1 MFRVLGGASL
11 LCAVALAVA
20 APARSGGGVW
30 AGEWKLGTYT
40 MVVTQSGST
49 VTGLV
54 KGGIS
59 MGTTRYDLRFTGT
72 TTVVNGVNV
81 WQGKGTAVQN
91 PKMSYAFHFEMSK
104 DLLSISGKEGTGLLH
119 FTRVGAAP
127 ATTEAKDSSPPV
139 VRVVAP
145 GGIHKPGTHV
155 TVTLT
160 VRDDSGKATM
170 NAVLLDG
177 GTSARTARGT
187 NLKAKGEPTTWNI
200 PLQADLKGP
209 LYVCAWAQDAAGNKS
224 AKAPR
229 SSCAYIS
236 LLVDIDLVSNTCGG
250 EGWDMWVAAQNTFG
264 NTSLYEDEPTHAT
277 YKVNFADSCNLHD
290 AGYGGHTV
298 YDKINKE
305 LVDYHSW
312 SRARVDTKFQTDMW
326 QQCHRQIA
334 PVATSALKKCIR
346 DSWRYNLVHTAG
358 SHFFDADLLTPGVQ
372 ATGQRDNS

>member
-1 MFRVLGGASL
+1 MLRVLA
-11 LCAVALAVA
+11 AALACFALAGA
-20 APARSGGGVW
+20 ARADTGVW
-30 AGEWKLGTYT
+30 AGTWTIGEFA
-40 MVVTQSGST
+40 MVVTQSGNT
-49 VTGLV
+49 VTGDLKHGLQV
-54 KGGIS
+54 
-59 MGTTRYDLRFTGT
+59 GTKWYDTRFAGT
-72 TTVVNGVNV
+72 ASVSGGVNV
-81 WQGKGTAVQN
+81 WAGRATAAQAGISFSFRFV
-91 PKMSYAFHFEMSK
+91 MAK
-104 DLLSISGKEGTGLLH
+104 DLASFAGQIGSGQVRLS
-119 FTRVGAAP
+119 RAGAAP
-127 ATTEAKDSSPPV
+127 EGQDTSAPRIAV
-139 VRVVAP
+139 VPP

-155 TVTLT
+155 KVTIT
-160 VRDDSGKATM
+160 MRDDSGKATL

-187 NLKAKGEPTTWNI
+187 NLKAKGEPTTWDI

-305 LVDYHSW
+305 VVDYHSW

-334 PVATSALKKCIR
+334 AVATSALKKCIR

-372 ATGQRDNS
+372 ATGQRDNR